1 MPKISNTAD
10 SKIAVL
16 GIDLGKNTFH
26 AIGLDMR
33 GKIIFKRKF
42 TRGALECQSAP
53 NFDPGSACN
62 TDPYVPL
69 SSDVAGVSCDA
80 ERNSSPLQH
89 RRARQ
94 ERCLKRQL
102 SLPVSTMSQ

>member
-1 MPKISNTAD
+1 MR
-10 SKIAVL
+10 VYY
-16 GIDLGKNTFH
+16 
-26 AIGLDMR
+26 AIVHKDPD
-33 GKIIFKRKF
+33 
-42 TRGALECQSAP
+42 CQSAP

-62 TDPYVPL
+62 TDPFALL

-80 ERNSSPLQH
+80 ERNRSPLPH
-89 RRARQ
+89 RRAFQ